1 MKASKTSRVL
11 LICSSQEIFFKF
23 VIMLSEFREEDFN
36 TNEFVI
42 FHVNLFSESL
52 QLDKKFLQQLENK
65 TSIPTIFK
73 ISMVT
78 PRHRPTDH
86 CQVRQV
92 SLTQNWSSLLQKG
105 QTETTTKFSFP
116 SYYSDALHLYA
127 RAMMSLRQN
136 GLQLHNIKGKDIIG
150 EIWNKTYNGTLGR
163 RSETSENLMKSS

>member
-1 MKASKTSRVL
+1 
-11 LICSSQEIFFKF
+11 
-23 VIMLSEFREEDFN
+23 MLSEFREEDFN

-92 SLTQNWSSLLQKG
+92 SLTQN
-105 QTETTTKFSFP
+105 
-116 SYYSDALHLYA
+116 
-127 RAMMSLRQN
+127 
-136 GLQLHNIKGKDIIG
+136 
-150 EIWNKTYNGTLGR
+150 
-163 RSETSENLMKSS
+163 